1 MPQCYAGY
9 HFFYSRITL
18 YLPLINT
25 TMYGNATM
33 EQIRRAKE
41 CIASELKL
49 KVKTVMPDK
58 VYTPE
63 EIGRNI
69 VTQLK
74 QTEHE

>member
-1 MPQCYAGY
+1 
-9 HFFYSRITL
+9 
-18 YLPLINT
+18 
-25 TMYGNATM
+25 MYGNATM

-49 KVKTVMPDK
+49 KVKTVLPDK

-69 VTQLK
+69 K
-74 QTEHE
+74 QQIKEI

>member
-1 MPQCYAGY
+1 
-9 HFFYSRITL
+9 
-18 YLPLINT
+18 
-25 TMYGNATM
+25 MYGNATI

-49 KVKTVMPDK
+49 KVKTVLPDK

-69 VTQLK
+69 VIQLK
-74 QTEHE
+74 VSEHE

>member
-1 MPQCYAGY
+1 
-9 HFFYSRITL
+9 
-18 YLPLINT
+18 
-25 TMYGNATM
+25 MYGNATM

-69 VTQLK
+69 KEQIK
-74 QTEHE
+74 DK